1 MKIVIAPD
9 SFKNSLTAKEVSEN
23 IQEGFLKVFPNSEYV
38 QIPMA
43 DGGEGTVQAMVDSLK
58 GEIIEAK
65 VTNPL
70 GKKVIAKYG
79 LVKNGKV
86 AVIEMAEAS
95 GIHYVNKNTMNPLI
109 TTTYG
114 TGELIKD
121 AINKGSREII
131 IGIGGSATNDG
142 GAGMAQALGYKLLD
156 KNNNELSFGGGTLV
170 NLRDIDATNVL
181 PELSDTKI
189 IIASDVTNVLTGENG
204 ASNVFGPQKG
214 ATPQMVDKLDK
225 NLHHYAEIINNKLGI
240 SVENIPG
247 AGAAGGL
254 GAGLLA
260 FTHSKMNSGVEIVLK
275 YNDFLNKAKEAD
287 IVITGEGKV
296 DFQTE
301 FGKTPM
307 GVAIAAKKA
316 SSKVKVIAIA
326 GSVGDN
332 IDNLYENAID
342 AVFSVMPGISTL
354 DEALINA
361 SQNIKRTSENI
372 ARLLK

>member
-23 IQEGFLKVFPNSEYV
+23 IQEGFSKVFPDSEYV

-43 DGGEGTVQAMVDSLK
+43 DGGEGTVQAMVDSLN
-58 GEIIEAK
+58 GEIIETT

-70 GKKVIAKYG
+70 GKKVTAKYG

-95 GIHYVNKNTMNPLI
+95 GIHYVDKDTMNPLI

-156 KNNNELSFGGGTLV
+156 KDNNELSFGGGALA
-170 NLRDIDATNVL
+170 NLKSIDVTNVL
-181 PELSDTKI
+181 PELSDTKV
-189 IIASDVTNVLTGENG
+189 IIASDVTNILTGENG
-204 ASNVFGPQKG
+204 ASKVFGPQKG
-214 ATPQMVDKLDK
+214 ATPEMVVKLDE
-225 NLHHYAEIINNKLGI
+225 NLHHYAEIINSELGI
-240 SVENIPG
+240 SVENMPG

-275 YNDFLNKAKEAD
+275 YNDFLNKAKDAD
-287 IVITGEGKV
+287 VVITGEGKV

-316 SSKVKVIAIA
+316 SPKVKVIAIA
-326 GSVGDN
+326 GNVGDK
-332 IDNLYENAID
+332 IDNLYEKGID
-342 AVFSVMPGISTL
+342 TVFCVLPGVSTL
-354 DEALINA
+354 EEALTNA
-361 SQNIKRTSENI
+361 DQNIKRTSENI

>member
-23 IQEGFLKVFPNSEYV
+23 IQEGFSKVFPDSEYV

-43 DGGEGTVQAMVDSLK
+43 DGGEGTVQAMVDSLN
-58 GEIIEAK
+58 GEIIETT

-70 GKKVIAKYG
+70 GKKVTAKYG

-95 GIHYVNKNTMNPLI
+95 GIHYVDKDTMNPLI

-156 KNNNELSFGGGTLV
+156 KDNNELSFGGGALG
-170 NLRDIDATNVL
+170 NLKSIDVTNVL
-181 PELSDTKI
+181 PELSDTKV
-189 IIASDVTNVLTGENG
+189 IIASDVTNILTGENG
-204 ASNVFGPQKG
+204 ASKVFGPQKG
-214 ATPQMVDKLDK
+214 ATPGMVVKLDE
-225 NLHHYAEIINNKLGI
+225 NLHHYAEIINSELGI
-240 SVENIPG
+240 SVENMPG

-275 YNDFLNKAKEAD
+275 YNDFLNKAKDAD
-287 IVITGEGKV
+287 VVITGEGKV

-316 SSKVKVIAIA
+316 SPKVKVIAIA
-326 GSVGDN
+326 GNVGDK
-332 IDNLYENAID
+332 IDNLYEKGID
-342 AVFSVMPGISTL
+342 TVFCVLPGVSTL
-354 DEALINA
+354 EEALTNA
-361 SQNIKRTSENI
+361 DQNIKRTSENI

>member
-1 MKIVIAPD
+1 MKVVIAPD

-23 IQEGFLKVFPNSEYV
+23 IQEGFEKVFPDSEYI

-43 DGGEGTVQAMVDSLK
+43 DGGEGTVQAMVDSLD
-58 GEIIEAK
+58 GEIIETT

-95 GIHYVNKNTMNPLI
+95 GIHYVDKNTMNPLI

-121 AINKGSREII
+121 AINKGSCEII

-156 KNNNELSFGGGTLV
+156 KNNNELSFGGGALG
-170 NLRDIDATNVL
+170 NLKSIDATNVL
-181 PELSDTKI
+181 PELSDTKV

-204 ASNVFGPQKG
+204 ASKVFGPQKG
-214 ATPQMVDKLDK
+214 ATPEMVTKLDR
-225 NLHHYAEIINNKLGI
+225 NLHHYAEIINSQLGI
-240 SVENIPG
+240 SVENMPG

-287 IVITGEGKV
+287 VVITGEGKV

-326 GSVGDN
+326 GNVGDK
-332 IDNLYENAID
+332 IDNLYEKGID
-342 AVFSVMPGISTL
+342 TVFCVLPGVSTL
-354 DEALINA
+354 DEALLNA
-361 SQNIKRTSENI
+361 GQNIKRTSENI